1 MLQPAINMGLSEFDF
16 WNMTKAEIER
26 HLEGAV
32 WQLKSKAQFDY
43 LLADLIGVSVAR
55 ILDSKAEYPP
65 IEKAYSFLFEDT
77 VPEANEE
84 EIRMENSMNR
94 FMEFAL
100 KHNAKLREGVNNIND
115 DNRRIKSQDYGR

>member
-1 MLQPAINMGLSEFDF
+1 MGLSETDF

-26 HLEGAV
+26 YLEGAV
-32 WQLKSKAQFDY
+32 WRLKSKAQFDY
-43 LLADLIGVSVAR
+43 LLADLFGVSVAR

-65 IEKAYSFLFEDT
+65 IEKVYSFLFEDKT
-77 VPEANEE
+77 PEAEDEE
-84 EIRMENSMNR
+84 KIRMENSMNR

-115 DNRRIKSQDYGR
+115 DN